1 MTGNAKGMLLRETW
15 TSTYAVKVTQR
26 TIIVISVR
34 ASGRRRVFIA
44 IATSTLHHLC
54 LRLFLPH
61 QHYNV
66 HQTPPLPRLTRY
78 RFGSLWTTGTPDFP
92 TSRRHASPL
101 PRITRHCFL
110 LRNRYNPQ
118 HPSLRESSSVS
129 RLGLL
134 FTTCKGAASPR
145 FHWFPPLGHFDGPED
160 VERKAER
167 WEGNGGRGGLV
178 VVDPKVCPLL
188 HSQINQRTDMLSMID
203 RHSVRNGSTSI
214 ISRGHL

>member
-92 TSRRHASPL
+92 TSRRHASTL
-101 PRITRHCFL
+101 PRITCHRFL
-110 LRNRYNPQ
+110 RSDHNPQ
-118 HPSLRESSSVS
+118 HSARWRPLSASGIRFAAYGMQRCGVAEF
-129 RLGLL
+129 LL
-134 FTTCKGAASPR
+134 
-145 FHWFPPLGHFDGPED
+145 
-160 VERKAER
+160 V
-167 WEGNGGRGGLV
+167 
-178 VVDPKVCPLL
+178 
-188 HSQINQRTDMLSMID
+188 
-203 RHSVRNGSTSI
+203 STS
-214 ISRGHL
+214 RAF